1 MTTSSDPTGTTQ
13 TESGT
18 PSAGPETV
26 VPDRSASEPSI
37 IVGLDGSPGSNAALA
52 WAVDQ
57 TKRFGLIT
65 PVATWLLP
73 WWASGVGAPGVYA
86 PPPTEE
92 LQAQAVAT
100 LEEQVAD
107 VDPEKLLPPIVTHG
121 RPGKVLVDVAQPGDL
136 LVVGTRG
143 RGAIADTL
151 LGSVSTYVASHA
163 RCPVAIVPSHSSE
176 VEAPARV
183 VVGADGSDTA
193 RNALDWAIENTD
205 DDIVIDVVHAWSL
218 MPISGFETT
227 PTLIEQLR
235 DGAEALAATI
245 VADAIE
251 RHQLPAGR
259 ISGRAEAGDARNVLR
274 NASEGAQLLVVG
286 AMGHRGVAHLLLGSV
301 ATALVHQPALP
312 IVVVPNAARQ

>member
-1 MTTSSDPTGTTQ
+1 MTTSSDSTGTTSSD
-13 TESGT
+13 SGAPT
-18 PSAGPETV
+18 SDPQTV
-26 VPDRSASEPSI
+26 VPDRSAGEPSI
-37 IVGLDGSPGSNAALA
+37 VVGLDGSPGSNAALA
-52 WAVDQ
+52 WAVAQ
-57 TKRFGLIT
+57 TGRFGSIT

-92 LQAQAVAT
+92 LQSQAVAT
-100 LEEQVAD
+100 LEEQIAGI
-107 VDPEKLLPPIVTHG
+107 DPAVLLPSIVTHG
-121 RPGKVLVDVAQPGDL
+121 RPGKVLVDLAQPGDL

-163 RCPVAIVPSHSSE
+163 RCPVAIVPAQGAE
-176 VEAPARV
+176 VEGPPRV

-193 RNALDWAIENTD
+193 RHALDWAIENTD
-205 DDIVIDVVHAWSL
+205 DGTVIDVVHAWSL

-227 PTLIEQLR
+227 PTLIDQLR
-235 DGAEALAATI
+235 ESAEALAAKI
-245 VADAIE
+245 VDEAIA

-259 ISGRAEAGDARNVLR
+259 ITGRAEAGDARNVLR

-312 IVVVPNAARQ
+312 IVVVPNAARD